1 MISSAFAQVL
11 AAGRP
16 EFNRRAAEARRR
28 HPNFDAAAF
37 AGLLETCVDGVVQLA
52 IQCAPDRAGGVAMAT
67 YDVALELVGQGQGSP
82 LIVQVWREL
91 APSYPQLLLA
101 QPARLLGMLTNAAL
115 HLERS
120 GAARPAQWLALMA
133 ALAPQIG
140 DWQQLA
146 TVGQVC
152 AWRAGLAHFRT
163 GAIEAADALPEALAL
178 SVFGATHGSWQALRT
193 VLLDDP
199 WWSADEAARQ
209 RTQQGREFGCFS
221 GFGGAFAMPPQVRP
235 AADGFWV
242 RSGERYTLLVADAC
256 GAVLHGATADE
267 YEHLQAPAGRDACSL
282 SGQRLTIRQ
291 RQIKLSLPAQG
302 LAATANQHTV
312 AVTSPYSHAILL
324 LPLR

>member
-11 AAGRP
+11 ASGRP

-28 HPNFDAAAF
+28 YPNFDAQAF
-37 AGLLETCVDGVVQLA
+37 AALLESGVDGVVQLA
-52 IQCAPDRAGGVAMAT
+52 AARAPDRSGGVAMAA
-67 YDVALELVGQGQGSP
+67 YDVALELVGQGQAGP

-91 APSYPQLLLA
+91 ATCYPALLLA

-120 GAARPAQWLALMA
+120 GAARPAQWLVLMQ
-133 ALAPQIG
+133 ALAPQIE
-140 DWQQLA
+140 DWQQLE
-146 TVGQVC
+146 TVGQIC
-152 AWRAGLAHFRT
+152 AWRSGLAHFRT

-178 SVFGATHGSWQALRT
+178 AAFGSTQGGWQALRT
-193 VLLDDP
+193 VLLADP
-199 WWSADEAARQ
+199 WWTPDPAERQ
-209 RTQQGREFGCFS
+209 RAQQGREFGSFS

-242 RSGERYTLLVADAC
+242 RSGDRYSLLVADAC

-267 YEHLQAPAGRDACSL
+267 YEYLQQPAPRGVVSL
-282 SGQRLTIRQ
+282 SGQRLTLGQ
-291 RQIKLSLPAQG
+291 RQIELDLPAQG

-312 AVTSPYSHAILL
+312 AVTSAYSHAILL